1 MLRTSILTVG
11 ENKGTPRIWIEG
23 KFLQTAGFESG
34 RKVKTTY
41 GRNEIVITLHNAGDH
56 TVSSGR
62 KAGRYPILDYQN
74 RDIRAVLKNSKRVEV
89 TTAYGRIVITP
100 AYTELKRRARKEDG
114 TLGSVFS
121 GGGLLDEAA
130 RQAGYQSSFAVEINP
145 DYADIWQGNHS
156 GHMLCG
162 CVSQLNLKTLPQVDL
177 LAMGVPCEPFSQ
189 KRRQQGNLRRE
200 GTGPADHEL
209 ADMSFWG
216 LLLVDQC
223 NPSTVILENVPA
235 YVESEIGLLCM
246 SVLRRMGYN
255 VEHRIISGLEYGALT
270 TRKRAVIVAKDGPI
284 HWPNLNPARH
294 TLRDVLLPPN
304 HPDCEWFHQ
313 SDPDKKWLFEHW
325 ARQSLKGNGFA
336 SQQLTPETVS
346 VQTISKRYFAGQGDA
361 PIVRDTRPGR
371 EGWFR
376 WLTLGEVKAIMGLPA
391 DYDLGQAKTLA
402 GEVLGQGVLVNVF
415 WQIIE
420 AVAPRDRL
428 LSRSVA

>member
-1 MLRTSILTVG
+1 LIRTSVLSIG

-23 KFLQTAGFESG
+23 KFLQTAGFETG

-41 GRNEIVITLHNAGDH
+41 GDNEIIITLDEVGDH

-74 RDIRAVLKNSKRVEV
+74 RDIRAVLKNSKKVEV
-89 TTAYGRIVITP
+89 NTACGRIVITP
-100 AYTELKRRARKEDG
+100 AYTELKRACRKSDG

-130 RQAGYQSSFAVEINP
+130 RQVGYRSSFAVEISP

-162 CVSQLNLKTLPQVDL
+162 CVGQLNLRKLPQVDL
-177 LAMGVPCEPFSQ
+177 LAMGIPCEPFSQ
-189 KRRQQGNLRRE
+189 KRRQQGNLKRE
-200 GTGPADHEL
+200 GTSPADHEL
-209 ADMSFWG
+209 ADMSFWS
-216 LLLVDQC
+216 LLVVDQC
-223 NPSTVILENVPA
+223 NPSTVVIENVPA
-235 YVESEIGLLCM
+235 YVESEIGLVTM

-270 TRKRAVIVAKDGPI
+270 TRKRAVIVAKDGMI
-284 HWPNLNPARH
+284 NWPDVKPVHH
-294 TLRDVLLPPN
+294 TLHDVLLPSDD
-304 HPDCEWFHQ
+304 PDCEWFHR

-376 WLTLGEVKAIMGLPA
+376 WLTLGEVKTIMGLPA
-391 DYDLGQAKTLA
+391 SYDLGLAKTLA

-415 WQIIE
+415 RQIIE
-420 AVAPRDRL
+420 AVAPRHSCLRQ
-428 LSRSVA
+428 AC